1 MPRVLSSA
9 CVMALLLV
17 LSGQAWAGSKISV
30 LGLEVRDS
38 GTGIDPETTK
48 VAKDLT
54 FALRQRAATNAY
66 NVSPAPN
73 GDKELID
80 EKLLNNCDSE
90 AAVCMAKIGSDLG
103 ADLLLFGKIEKGIG
117 QNGLLIYKVDLK
129 LLYVAGK
136 QVISTSETL
145 AQTEATNVSSS
156 ASHAKA
162 WYNKLVGAT
171 SAGRVVVTANI
182 DRGTVYIDGEAKGML
197 TSGKLDIPSV
207 PEGAHKLVIEPSGK
221 GFQRYEASITV
232 RTGDTLTHGATLAEM
247 KPLAPAAEPP
257 AVTGTAELSTAP
269 SSTVQSEP
277 TKRSKIWKPV
287 FYTSAALDAAALG
300 FTLYE
305 WRKGV
310 TNGSNVA
317 TNGAVA
323 NAVKHKPTQADC
335 GSKLLNGVTGSDAD
349 TFNSACNNYSAQKI
363 GWVVTGVMSVAV
375 VGSFIMAF
383 VVDRDHAESPTQ
395 TANGGHKKRREIAIT
410 PIVSPEGGGATLRID
425 W

>member
-1 MPRVLSSA
+1 MTRVLSST
-9 CVMALLLV
+9 CVVVLLLV
-17 LSGQAWAGSKISV
+17 LGGPAWAGSKVAV

-38 GTGIDPETTK
+38 GTGIDPDTTK

-90 AAVCMAKIGSDLG
+90 AASCMSAIGTELG
-103 ADLLLFGKIEKGIG
+103 ADLLLFGKIEKGTG
-117 QNGLLIYKVDLK
+117 QNGLPIYKVDLK

-145 AQTEATNVSSS
+145 AQTEATNVSAS

-171 SAGRVVVTANI
+171 SSGKVVVTANI

-197 TSGKLDIPSV
+197 TSGKLEIPSV
-207 PEGAHKLVIEPSGK
+207 PEGVHKLVIEPSGK
-221 GFQRYEASITV
+221 GFQRYETSITV
-232 RTGDTLTHGATLAEM
+232 RTGETLPHAATLAEM
-247 KPLAPAAEPP
+247 KPLPSSEPT
-257 AVTGTAELSTAP
+257 VTGTAGLGTAP
-269 SSTVQSEP
+269 PSPSTTTEGP
-277 TKRSKIWKPV
+277 HRSKVWKPV
-287 FYTSAALDAAALG
+287 FYTTAGLDAAAIG
-300 FTLYE
+300 VTLYE
-305 WRKGV
+305 YYASHSSAKEVKILKDNSSQLG
-310 TNGSNVA
+310 NG
-317 TNGAVA
+317 
-323 NAVKHKPTQADC
+323 DC
-335 GSKLLNGVTGSDAD
+335 GKSSVTRQASYESLDPKFQKACDQYGRYTAGWIVSSVLGAAVIG
-349 TFNSACNNYSAQKI
+349 TFY
-363 GWVVTGVMSVAV
+363 
-375 VGSFIMAF
+375 MAF
-383 VVDRDHAESPTQ
+383 IRDRDHGESSTQ
-395 TANGGHKKRREIAIT
+395 TANGGHRKRREISIT